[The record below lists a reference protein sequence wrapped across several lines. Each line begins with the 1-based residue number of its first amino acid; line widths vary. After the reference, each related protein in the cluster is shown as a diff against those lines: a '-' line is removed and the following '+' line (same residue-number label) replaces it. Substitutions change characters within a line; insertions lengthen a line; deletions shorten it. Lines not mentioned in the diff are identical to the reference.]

1 MTADPLQFPPG
12 LSARNP
18 RVTILM
24 PVYNGQRFLDEAIA
38 SVFAQDYDDF
48 ELVIVNDGST
58 DGTAAILEKW
68 AARESRIVVTRLERN
83 SGIPAALNHGLTF
96 ARGEY
101 IARHDAD
108 DIFVAGRL
116 RAQVAALD
124 ADRDVVLVSGRYHI
138 VDANG
143 RRIAT
148 MSRVEPP
155 EVTAYL
161 LHFSNVVGGHGQVMF
176 RRDLVR
182 EIGGYKDEFGLSEDY
197 DLWTRLIVHGKIVVL
212 PIIGMLHRLHGDRV
226 SITSGQRQ
234 RDRSIRIARRMLTRL
249 LGRELSEDE
258 MNAVASVWRSEGRS
272 GSARLGHRV
281 LEEAYG
287 RFAATNGNRHHRRR
301 VRILTARRWVTT
313 AAYFAWQGELG
324 DALRHLAY
332 AARWHPVGLLA
343 GTAVVTR
350 SAAARLWRGTS
361 AWARTLP

>member
-1 MTADPLQFPPG
+1 
-12 LSARNP
+12 
-18 RVTILM
+18 M

-48 ELVIVNDGST
+48 ELVIVNDGSI
-58 DGTAAILEKW
+58 DGTAAILEEW
-68 AARESRIVVTRLERN
+68 AVREPRIVVTALERN
-83 SGIPAALNHGLTF
+83 SGIPAALNHGLAL

-116 RAQVAALD
+116 HAQVAALD
-124 ADRDVVLVSGRYHI
+124 ADPGVVLVSGRYHLI
-138 VDANG
+138 DSNG
-143 RRIAT
+143 RRLAT

-197 DLWTRLIVHGKIVVL
+197 DLWTRLAMHGKIVVL
-212 PIIGMLHRLHGDRV
+212 PIIGMLHRLHGARV
-226 SITSGQRQ
+226 SVTSGQRQ
-234 RDRSIRIARRMLTRL
+234 RNRSVSIARRMLTRL
-249 LGRELSEDE
+249 LARELSDDE
-258 MNAVASVWRSEGRS
+258 MNAVASVWRSEGLA
-272 GSARLGHRV
+272 GTARLGHRV

-287 RFAATNGNRHHRRR
+287 RFAATSSNRQHRRR

-313 AAYFAWQGELG
+313 AAYFAWKGQPRE
-324 DALRHLAY
+324 ALEHLAY

-350 SAAARLWRGTS
+350 GAAARLWRGTFE
-361 AWARTLP
+361 WARTLL